1 MQFLTEEDKEAIK
14 EAVERAEANTSGE
27 IVFVTANAS
36 ANYRVAAFQ
45 GAFIG
50 MAIATAVFLI
60 APVQHTITTLL
71 WTELIS
77 FAVFYSILPF
87 LPFRRWII
95 SGREMDARVHE
106 AAFMQFYSGG
116 LYKTRE
122 ANGVEIYLSFFERQV
137 VVIGD
142 SGIHAKMGDQHWEK
156 IRDIIIEGI
165 KEGNVRG
172 GICEAIEICGK
183 ALAEHFPHQ
192 PDDVNEL
199 PDQVI
204 DRPLSPEAP

>member
-1 MQFLTEEDKEAIK
+1 MQYLTEEDKEAIK
-14 EAVERAEANTSGE
+14 EAVKRAEASTSGE
-27 IVFVTANAS
+27 IVFATANAS
-36 ANYRVAAFQ
+36 ANYKVATLQ
-45 GAFIG
+45 VAFIG
-50 MAIATAVFLI
+50 MAIATAILLI
-60 APVQHTITTLL
+60 EPVQHTITTLL

-77 FAVFYSILPF
+77 FAVFYSVLPF
-87 LPFRRWII
+87 LPCRRWFI

-122 ANGVEIYLSFFERQV
+122 ANGIEIYLSFFERQV

-156 IRDIIIEGI
+156 IRDLIIKGM
-165 KEGNVRG
+165 KEGNVRR
-172 GICEAIEICGK
+172 GICEAIEACGK
-183 ALAEHFPHQ
+183 ALAEHFQRQ

-204 DRPLSPEAP
+204 DRPLRPEAP